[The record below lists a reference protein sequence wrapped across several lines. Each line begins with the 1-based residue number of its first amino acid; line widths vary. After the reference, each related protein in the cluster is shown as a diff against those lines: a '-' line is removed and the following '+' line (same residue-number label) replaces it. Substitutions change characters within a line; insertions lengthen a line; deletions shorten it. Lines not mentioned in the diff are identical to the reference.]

1 MKGKAVIVSAPS
13 GAGKTTLVR
22 HLLAAFPRLEFSVSA
37 TSRQKRENETEG
49 KDYYFLTAEQFREK
63 AESDEFVEWQEVYPG
78 SCYGTLK
85 KELQR
90 IWDKDAVPLFDVDVF
105 GGMNLKKYFGNSG
118 LSLFVQPPSR
128 AILEQRLRNRNSDSE
143 ESLQKRIGKAEYEL
157 SFAGQFDAVIVN
169 DLLEKAVADA
179 SERVRQFLESTS
191 GK

>member
-1 MKGKAVIVSAPS
+1 MNRKAIIVSAPS

-37 TSRQKRENETEG
+37 TSRPKRENETEG

-63 AESDEFVEWQEVYPG
+63 VKSDEFVEWQEVYPG

-85 KELQR
+85 RELQR

-105 GGMNLKKYFGNSG
+105 GGMNLKKYFGDSG
-118 LSLFVQPPSR
+118 LSLFVQSPSR

-157 SFAGQFDAVIVN
+157 SFSGQFDAIIVN
-169 DLLEKAVADA
+169 DKLEKAVADA
-179 SERVRQFLESTS
+179 SQRVRQFLETESR
-191 GK
+191 